1 MSVPVFDVLLWLF
14 EDVVLDIGKEVVLVM
29 LFSLLPA
36 LLDFAFPQLFLIVR
50 ITLLPGWHSFKDFL
64 LLLFFP
70 IVGVFCQFKFFADSF
85 CSSLF
90 ISLTAGNASADLL
103 FTKFRQLSARTT
115 TREIRIFLTAQKHFD
130 FDLF

>member
-1 MSVPVFDVLLWLF
+1 MSVPVFDVLPWLS

-29 LFSLLPA
+29 VFSLLPA

-70 IVGVFCQFKFFADSF
+70 IVDILSVQTLRRLVLFQFVYFAY
-85 CSSLF
+85 C
-90 ISLTAGNASADLL
+90 G
-103 FTKFRQLSARTT
+103 KCVR
-115 TREIRIFLTAQKHFD
+115 
-130 FDLF
+130 